1 MTHFNFTRGFCRKRK
16 HRIFQNYSILNVK
29 IKYNYQTNPCL
40 PFVRYRMLKRRNGIP
55 SDRSAKLILI
65 SLYYRGRNAAACH
78 CHVTLSRA
86 LVRSSLSL
94 LHPPVHPA
102 ARAKRV
108 PMCPIPSAIRVT
120 ATFIRGT
127 TDRSAGAGSVHVRY
141 VHTGYHRCRGRRRHL
156 NHR

>member
-1 MTHFNFTRGFCRKRK
+1 MF
-16 HRIFQNYSILNVK
+16 
-29 IKYNYQTNPCL
+29 
-40 PFVRYRMLKRRNGIP
+40 KRRNGIA
-55 SDRSAKLILI
+55 SDRLAKLIPI
-65 SLYYRGRNAAACH
+65 SLYYRNRNAAACH

-120 ATFIRGT
+120 AALIRGT
-127 TDRSAGAGSVHVRY
+127 TGRSAEP
-141 VHTGYHRCRGRRRHL
+141 TGTRALCTQDTHRCRGGRRHL